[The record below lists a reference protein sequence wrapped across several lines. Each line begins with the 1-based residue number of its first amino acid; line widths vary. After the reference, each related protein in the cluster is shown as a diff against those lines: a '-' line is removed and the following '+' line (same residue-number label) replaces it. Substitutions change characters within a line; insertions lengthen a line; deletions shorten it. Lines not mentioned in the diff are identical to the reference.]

1 MICQNCKTEMRKM
14 TTDYRYTE
22 SGLKNVIL
30 KGIDA
35 YECPECKGISPIIKD
50 IKELHRFIAQKLVNK
65 TSLLLGR
72 ELSFLRKEMRI
83 KAKEFAQILGVH
95 KVTLSR
101 WENEKEQISPVCDR
115 FIRLF
120 YNNKIF
126 EQTCEIVRPEI
137 DKLGSQ
143 KMKAVLSSLCEPK
156 TSIEDIFRNIKRRHV
171 QSKISIPISSHPL
184 LIGGV
189 SGVKTRGFPEFSL
202 FTARI

>member
-1 MICQNCKTEMRKM
+1 MICANCKIEMRKI

-35 YECPECKGISPIIKD
+35 YECPKCKEISPIIKD
-50 IKELHRFIAQKLVNK
+50 IKEVHQFIAKKLVSK
-65 TSLLLGR
+65 SSLLIGR
-72 ELSFLRKEMRI
+72 EFAFLRKEMKI
-83 KAKEFAQILGVH
+83 KSKDLAQVLGVT
-95 KVTLSR
+95 KVTVSR

-120 YNNKIF
+120 YSNKIF
-126 EQTCEIVRPEI
+126 EQTCKIVRPEI

-143 KMKAVLSSLCEPK
+143 IMKAMLSSLCEPK

-189 SGVKTRGFPEFSL
+189 SGVKTRGFPEFSM
-202 FTARI
+202 FSAGI